1 LTIKLVIDYVCQ
13 SGTGNNLVSIAV
25 FQAAETTAMNGYT
38 HILVG
43 IDLSNEANQVLE
55 RAAQIAGRDGAT
67 LSVVHVIEPLSY
79 AYGGDL
85 PLDFSGIQEEIQ
97 RQSLTRM
104 EQVGQKFSVAS
115 SQLHIVTGRPER
127 EIHRLAQQ
135 IKADLVVVGTHGRH
149 GLALLLGSTANGVLH
164 GTPCDVLAVKVK
176 DAT

>member
-1 LTIKLVIDYVCQ
+1 
-13 SGTGNNLVSIAV
+13 
-25 FQAAETTAMNGYT
+25 MNGYT

-43 IDLSNEANQVLE
+43 IDLSSEANQVLA
-55 RAAQIAGRDGAT
+55 RAAQIARHDGAK

-97 RQSLTRM
+97 RQAQTRM
-104 EQVGQKFSVAS
+104 DQIGGQLSIAP

-135 IKADLVVVGTHGRH
+135 VKADLVVVGTHGRH

-164 GTPCDVLAVKVK
+164 GTPCDVLAVKVR
-176 DAT
+176 DAG

>member
-1 LTIKLVIDYVCQ
+1 
-13 SGTGNNLVSIAV
+13 
-25 FQAAETTAMNGYT
+25 MNGYT

-43 IDLSNEANQVLE
+43 IDLSGEANQVLE
-55 RAAQIAGRDGAT
+55 RAAKIAKDDGAS

-97 RQSLTRM
+97 RQAQKRM
-104 EQVGQKFSVAS
+104 EQVGEKYGLTL

-135 IKADLVVVGTHGRH
+135 VTADLVVVGTHGRH

-176 DAT
+176 DGE

>member
-1 LTIKLVIDYVCQ
+1 
-13 SGTGNNLVSIAV
+13 
-25 FQAAETTAMNGYT
+25 MNGYT

-43 IDLSNEANQVLE
+43 IDLSGEANQVLA
-55 RAAQIAGRDGAT
+55 RAAQIAKHDGAK

-97 RQSLTRM
+97 RQAQTRM
-104 EQVGQKFSVAS
+104 DQIGGQLSLAA

-135 IKADLVVVGTHGRH
+135 VKADLVVVGTHGRH

-176 DAT
+176 DGA

>member
-1 LTIKLVIDYVCQ
+1 
-13 SGTGNNLVSIAV
+13 
-25 FQAAETTAMNGYT
+25 MNGYT

-43 IDLSNEANQVLE
+43 IDLSGEANQVLA
-55 RAAQIAGRDGAT
+55 RAAQIAKHDGAA

-97 RQSLTRM
+97 RQAQTRM
-104 EQVGQKFSVAS
+104 AQIGQQYSIS
-115 SQLHIVTGRPER
+115 LSQLHIVTGRPER

-135 IKADLVVVGTHGRH
+135 VTADLVVVGTHGRH

>member
-1 LTIKLVIDYVCQ
+1 
-13 SGTGNNLVSIAV
+13 
-25 FQAAETTAMNGYT
+25 MNGYK

-55 RAAQIAGRDGAT
+55 RAAQIAGHDGAT

-97 RQSLTRM
+97 RQAQTRM
-104 EQVGQKFSVAS
+104 EQVGQKFAVTS

-127 EIHRLAQQ
+127 EIHRVAQQ
-135 IKADLVVVGTHGRH
+135 VKADLVVVGTHGRH

-176 DAT
+176 DNV